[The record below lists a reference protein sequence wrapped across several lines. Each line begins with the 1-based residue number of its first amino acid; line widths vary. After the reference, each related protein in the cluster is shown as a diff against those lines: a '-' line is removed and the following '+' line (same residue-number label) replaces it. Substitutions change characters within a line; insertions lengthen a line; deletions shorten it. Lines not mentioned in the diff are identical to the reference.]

1 MTGLLVLGILLV
13 AFWFV
18 LVRPQRTRARE
29 QQELIH
35 DLETGDEI
43 VSAGGFYGTITEI
56 DGDVL
61 HVEIA
66 PGLIV
71 RMARGAV
78 AGIVETEEETEEPAE
93 AEEPDETDDAEP
105 ESSGNDPHEPGKT
118 PESRYPEAP

>member
-1 MTGLLVLGILLV
+1 MTGLIVLGILIV
-13 AFWFV
+13 AFWFI

-35 DLETGDEI
+35 DLEPGDEI
-43 VSAGGFYGTITEI
+43 VSAGGFYGTIRQIE
-56 DGDVL
+56 DDVL

-78 AGIVETEEETEEPAE
+78 AGIVETEDT
-93 AEEPDETDDAEP
+93 DETDEEEPQSAE
-105 ESSGNDPHEPGKT
+105 NDPPEPGVS

>member
-1 MTGLLVLGILLV
+1 MTGLIVLGILLL
-13 AFWFV
+13 AFWFI
-18 LVRPQRTRARE
+18 LVRPQRSRARE

-35 DLETGDEI
+35 DLEPGDEI

-56 DGDVL
+56 EGDVL

-78 AGIVETEEETEEPAE
+78 AGIVETEEPEETAEEEPQGSE
-93 AEEPDETDDAEP
+93 
-105 ESSGNDPHEPGKT
+105 NDSDEPGES